1 MKYKIND
8 EVQFK
13 ANSVDRGK
21 VISFEE
27 ETSMY
32 SIELLGGNVIRCTE
46 HYITEPKPDEEEE
59 D

>member
-8 EVQFK
+8 MVDFK
-13 ANSVDRGK
+13 AKSVSSGK
-21 VISFEE
+21 I
-27 ETSMY
+27 
-32 SIELLGGNVIRCTE
+32 IELDEESKMYLIELTSGKTIRCTE